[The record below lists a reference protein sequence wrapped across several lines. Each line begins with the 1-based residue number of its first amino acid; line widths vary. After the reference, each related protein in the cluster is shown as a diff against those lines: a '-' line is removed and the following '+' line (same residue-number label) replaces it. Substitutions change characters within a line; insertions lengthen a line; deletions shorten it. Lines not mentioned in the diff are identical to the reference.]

1 MQTFFHVILGIVIK
15 ILLYTI
21 MTVLM
26 VNVVYILSFPF
37 HYLSTSQGTKLYSKE
52 GQVFDIESNSYHT
65 ITLGDKEWT
74 SENLRTSKFNDGRS
88 IFHAKNI
95 QDEYMKMKK
104 ISDKNISLIKE
115 DKIIKKRNML
125 VKESELAH
133 AIAIASLA
141 VTNKAIKQ
149 TYYDVETE

>member
-1 MQTFFHVILGIVIK
+1 MQTFFQILLGFVIK

-74 SENLRTSKFNDGRS
+74 SENLRTSKYR
-88 IFHAKNI
+88 
-95 QDEYMKMKK
+95 QYK
-104 ISDKNISLIKE
+104 IGKAEQFKIKGDTIVFGE
-115 DKIIKKRNML
+115 
-125 VKESELAH
+125 E
-133 AIAIASLA
+133 
-141 VTNKAIKQ
+141 
-149 TYYDVETE
+149 